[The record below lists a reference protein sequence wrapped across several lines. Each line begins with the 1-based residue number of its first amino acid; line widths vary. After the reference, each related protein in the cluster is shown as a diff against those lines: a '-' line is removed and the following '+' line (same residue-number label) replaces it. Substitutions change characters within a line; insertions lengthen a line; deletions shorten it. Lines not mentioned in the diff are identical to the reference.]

1 MIEFFEAMQFWH
13 WIILAIV
20 LIAGEAL
27 GAAGF
32 LLGAVMAALEVALIS
47 YIWPDL
53 TWQQQLSLFA
63 VLALLCSVWFWYRFK
78 GFSQT
83 TDLPK
88 LNNRAAQLIG
98 REFALTQEM
107 TGGQG
112 KMQVGDTLWRVESE
126 TNLSIGT
133 QVKVI
138 GSREMVLLIVKAGL

>member
-27 GAAGF
+27 GATGF
-32 LLGAVMAALEVALIS
+32 LLVAVMAAFEVALIT
-47 YIWPDL
+47 YIWPDIS
-53 TWQQQLSLFA
+53 WQKQLSLFA

-78 GFSQT
+78 SFNQE
-83 TDLPK
+83 TDQPK
-88 LNNRAAQLIG
+88 LNDRAAQLIG

-126 TNLSIGT
+126 TNLSVGT
-133 QVKVI
+133 QIKVV
-138 GSREMVLLIVKAGL
+138 GNREMVLLIVKAGA

>member
-78 GFSQT
+78 SFSQA

-126 TNLSIGT
+126 INLPIGT